1 MDRFRTGLLAFASK
15 FATFSGRELASGQVS
30 TIMTCRDSAILPASR
45 FAVFDVLARW
55 TLENDTCKNLFDT
68 FLTQILLILCYDTV
82 LTSSITSFLGV
93 SLS

>member
-55 TLENDTCKNLFDT
+55 TLENDTRTNLFDT
-68 FLTQILLILCYDTV
+68 FDTDIY
-82 LTSSITSFLGV
+82 LFMPGFINSE
-93 SLS
+93 